1 MKQLRIVAPLIGSS
15 LLLMGLSVPGCPNT
29 EALQQ
34 SVDGL
39 KTSEIELKAK
49 ANAADTSIKAMKEEV
64 AALKAQLTEV
74 STTVLAQKAALEEM
88 SKKVTDMEASSKGAG
103 AKGKTKK
110 K

>member
-88 SKKVTDMEASSKGAG
+88 SKKVTDMEASSKGTG
-103 AKGKTKK
+103 SKGKTKK